1 MKTFYLKISLLSGLL
16 LFIACPP
23 DMISGCTD
31 SLACNYNPNATDDDG
46 SCNLPDGCMD
56 LLACNYNASSLCD
69 DGSCLYEADALPNPI
84 EITHVEEYVVGEV
97 DSLLVSH
104 IHVRNSSCDEMTGL
118 VVRKFFTCDEM
129 ILNDN
134 GTPDDDAD
142 DFEEPAASAYFCF
155 NDICFP
161 SATITSP
168 NPLNLGP
175 FEEDDYFKGYLTSDV
190 PGIYSV
196 TYRFYIQDNPSES
209 TEVVIDY
216 EVN

>member
-1 MKTFYLKISLLSGLL
+1 MKTLYLKISLLSGLL
-16 LFIACPP
+16 LFIGCPP

-31 SLACNYNPNATDDDG
+31 SLACNYNPNATDDDD

-56 LLACNYNASSLCD
+56 VLACNYNASSICD

-104 IHVRNSSCDEMTGL
+104 IHVRNASCENMNNL
-118 VVRKFFTCDEM
+118 VVRKIF
-129 ILNDN
+129 NDN
-134 GTPDDDAD
+134 N
-142 DFEEPAASAYFCF
+142 ASAYFCF
-155 NDICFP
+155 NGICFT
-161 SATITSP
+161 SETITSP